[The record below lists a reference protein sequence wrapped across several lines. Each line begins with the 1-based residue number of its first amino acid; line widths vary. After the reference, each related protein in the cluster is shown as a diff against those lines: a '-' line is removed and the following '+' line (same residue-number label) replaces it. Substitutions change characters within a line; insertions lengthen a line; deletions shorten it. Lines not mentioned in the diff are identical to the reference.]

1 MFSYFSDNSRHCGLE
16 PGKEYSILI
25 KRIKTNDQKTN
36 KQTKKPMTKN
46 PSRLS
51 LYYEE
56 DQVR

>member
-25 KRIKTNDQKTN
+25 KRIKTNDQKK
-36 KQTKKPMTKN
+36 KQNQKPMTKK

-51 LYYEE
+51 LHYQE